1 MDIYFKQLK
10 GTLKMKKSLQI
21 LSLITLFVFSSFAI
35 AGPVNINTANAKEIS
50 KNLKGVGL
58 KKAEGIVLYRKKHG
72 NFKTIE
78 SLSKVK
84 GIGFKTVEKNRANI
98 SIVMVKGK

>member
-1 MDIYFKQLK
+1 
-10 GTLKMKKSLQI
+10 MKKSFQVV
-21 LSLITLFVFSSFAI
+21 SLVVLFIFSTLAFA
-35 AGPVNINTANAKEIS
+35 AQVNINTATAQAIA

-58 KKAEGIVLYRKKHG
+58 KKAQAIVVYRKKHG

-84 GIGFKTVEKNRANI
+84 GIGFKTVEKNRSNI
-98 SIVMVKGK
+98 SIVMKKK

>member
-1 MDIYFKQLK
+1 
-10 GTLKMKKSLQI
+10 MKKSFQV
-21 LSLITLFVFSSFAI
+21 LSLVVLFIFSTLAFA
-35 AGPVNINTANAKEIS
+35 GQVNINTATAQAIA

-58 KKAEGIVLYRKKHG
+58 KKAQAIVVYRKKHG
-72 NFKTIE
+72 KFKTIE

>member
-1 MDIYFKQLK
+1 
-10 GTLKMKKSLQI
+10 MKKSFQV
-21 LSLITLFVFSSFAI
+21 LSLIVLFVFSTLAF
-35 AGPVNINTANAKEIS
+35 AGPVDINSANAEQIS

-58 KKAEGIVLYRKKHG
+58 KKAQGIVQYRKKHG
-72 NFKTIE
+72 KFKTIE

-98 SIVMVKGK
+98 SIVMIKGK

>member
-1 MDIYFKQLK
+1 
-10 GTLKMKKSLQI
+10 MKKSLQI
-21 LSLITLFVFSSFAI
+21 LSLVILFAFSSLGFA
-35 AGPVNINTANAKEIS
+35 GEVNINTADAKAIA

-58 KKAEGIVLYRKKHG
+58 KKAQAIIVYRKKHG
-72 NFKTIE
+72 AFKTIE

-98 SIVMVKGK
+98 SIAMAKGK

>member
-1 MDIYFKQLK
+1 
-10 GTLKMKKSLQI
+10 MKKSLQI
-21 LSLITLFVFSSFAI
+21 LSLVVLFVFSSLAFAE
-35 AGPVNINTANAKEIS
+35 PVNINTATAKDIS

-58 KKAEGIVLYRKKHG
+58 KKAESIIAYRTKNG

-84 GIGFKTVEKNRANI
+84 GIGFKTVEKNRTNI
-98 SIVMVKGK
+98 LIAKAKKK

>member
-1 MDIYFKQLK
+1 
-10 GTLKMKKSLQI
+10 MKKSVQI
-21 LSLITLFVFSSFAI
+21 LSFIMLFIFSSLAFA
-35 AGPVNINTANAKEIS
+35 GEVNINTANAQEIS
-50 KNLKGVGL
+50 KNLKGIGL
-58 KKAEGIVLYRKKHG
+58 KKAKSIVMYRKKHG

-98 SIVMVKGK
+98 SIVMAKGK

>member
-1 MDIYFKQLK
+1 
-10 GTLKMKKSLQI
+10 MKKSFQI
-21 LSLITLFVFSSFAI
+21 LSFIMLFIFSSLAFA
-35 AGPVNINTANAKEIS
+35 GEVNINTANAQEIS
-50 KNLKGVGL
+50 RNLKGIGL
-58 KKAEGIVLYRKKHG
+58 KKAKSIVLYRKTHG

-98 SIVMVKGK
+98 SIVMVKAK

>member
-1 MDIYFKQLK
+1 
-10 GTLKMKKSLQI
+10 MKKSLQI
-21 LSLITLFVFSSFAI
+21 LSLVILFAFSSLGF
-35 AGPVNINTANAKEIS
+35 AGPVNINTADAKTIA

-58 KKAEGIVLYRKKHG
+58 KKAQAIVVYRKKHG
-72 NFKTIE
+72 GFKNIE

-98 SIVMVKGK
+98 SIAVVKGK

>member
-1 MDIYFKQLK
+1 
-10 GTLKMKKSLQI
+10 MKKSIQL
-21 LSLITLFVFSSFAI
+21 LSLIVLFAFSSLAF
-35 AGPVNINTANAKEIS
+35 AGPVNINTANAKAIS

-58 KKAEGIVLYRKKHG
+58 KKAQAIVVYRKKHG
-72 NFKTIE
+72 NFKTVE

>member
-1 MDIYFKQLK
+1 
-10 GTLKMKKSLQI
+10 MKKSFQI
-21 LSLITLFVFSSFAI
+21 LSLVALFIFSTLAF
-35 AGPVNINTANAKEIS
+35 AGPVNINTANAQEIS

-58 KKAEGIVLYRKKHG
+58 KKAEQVVLYRKKHG

-78 SLSKVK
+78 SLAKVK
-84 GIGFKTVEKNRANI
+84 GIGFKTVEKNRANL

>member
-1 MDIYFKQLK
+1 
-10 GTLKMKKSLQI
+10 MKKSVQLLSFVI
-21 LSLITLFVFSSFAI
+21 LFIFSSLAFA
-35 AGPVNINTANAKEIS
+35 GQVNINTANAQEIS

-58 KKAEGIVLYRKKHG
+58 KKAKSIVLYRKKHG

-98 SIVMVKGK
+98 SIVMAKGK

>member
-1 MDIYFKQLK
+1 
-10 GTLKMKKSLQI
+10 MKKSFQI
-21 LSLITLFVFSSFAI
+21 LSLVVLFVFSTLAFA
-35 AGPVNINTANAKEIS
+35 APVNINTASAQAIA

-58 KKAEGIVLYRKKHG
+58 KKAQAIVMYRKKHG
-72 NFKTIE
+72 NFKTVE

-98 SIVMVKGK
+98 SIVMVKKK

>member
-1 MDIYFKQLK
+1 
-10 GTLKMKKSLQI
+10 MKKYFQI
-21 LSLITLFVFSSFAI
+21 LSLAVLFLFSTLAFAE
-35 AGPVNINTANAKEIS
+35 AVNINTASAQAIA
-50 KNLKGVGL
+50 KNLKGVGI
-58 KKAEGIVLYRKKHG
+58 KKAQAIVVYRKKHG

-98 SIVMVKGK
+98 SLAKVKGK

>member
-1 MDIYFKQLK
+1 
-10 GTLKMKKSLQI
+10 MKKSFQV
-21 LSLITLFVFSSFAI
+21 LSFVVLFIFSSLALAAQVNVNTATAQAI
-35 AGPVNINTANAKEIS
+35 A
-50 KNLKGVGL
+50 KNLKGVGI
-58 KKAEGIVLYRKKHG
+58 KKAQAIVVYRKKHG

-98 SIVMVKGK
+98 SIVMKKGK

>member
-1 MDIYFKQLK
+1 
-10 GTLKMKKSLQI
+10 MKKSFQI
-21 LSLITLFVFSSFAI
+21 LSFIMLFVFSSLAFA
-35 AGPVNINTANAKEIS
+35 GQVNINTADAQEIS
-50 KNLKGVGL
+50 KNLKGIGL
-58 KKAEGIVLYRKKHG
+58 KKAQSIVLYRKSHG

-98 SIVMVKGK
+98 SIVMTKGK